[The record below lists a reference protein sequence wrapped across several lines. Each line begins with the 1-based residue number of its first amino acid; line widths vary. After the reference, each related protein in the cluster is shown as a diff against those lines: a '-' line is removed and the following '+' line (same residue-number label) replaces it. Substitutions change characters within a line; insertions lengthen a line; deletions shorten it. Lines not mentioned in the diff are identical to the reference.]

1 MNADDRQLAE
11 ALRLGNADY
20 EARFGRVLIRAKGR
34 SVEEILEAL
43 RQRLTH
49 SDAEETAVALEQ
61 LREITL
67 LRLAGA
73 IGE

>member
-1 MNADDRQLAE
+1 MK
-11 ALRLGNADY
+11 
-20 EARFGRVLIRAKGR
+20 RVLAGSFDSRQRAQR
-34 SVEEILEAL
+34 EEILDAL
-43 RQRLTH
+43 RQRLTN